1 MEITMNYTEG
11 IGVIGIGG
19 ELDAQTSSE
28 LTQFF
33 NKQSKENTLN
43 FVADL
48 GELTYSSS
56 AGIRIFLGMA
66 REARRNGGDFR
77 MAAVQSQVD
86 KIFKLSK
93 FDRIVKIFPT
103 VEEAV
108 ESYKS

>member
-1 MEITMNYTEG
+1 MDIEITYIEG
-11 IGVIGIGG
+11 VGIISISG
-19 ELDAQTSSE
+19 ELDAQTSPE

-33 NKQSKENTLN
+33 SRHVGESTQN

-48 GELTYSSS
+48 QGLAYSSS

-66 REARRNGGDFR
+66 RDSRRNGGDMR
-77 MAAVQSQVD
+77 IAAVQPQVE

-103 VEEAV
+103 VEEALQ
-108 ESYKS
+108 SFRP